1 MQFKS
6 YLYIFATQCRRTYIF
21 QTRISIKQKNPIW
34 NLHSSAKL
42 LLLLI
47 SINLLSK
54 MRYRNKKIRVCGKNS
69 NFFENFF
76 LQKKFWKKNL
86 FAQSIFFAI
95 ALFQT
100 PLLCALGTIYS
111 IWRQSKVKELQGLHQ
126 NYLKISWGSYLLV
139 GKCFLKQQLSLYFQI
154 YLFPSFL
161 TKKEFKK
168 HCWTHC

>member
-1 MQFKS
+1 MQFKT

-34 NLHSSAKL
+34 NLHSSAEL
-42 LLLLI
+42 LLLLLL

-54 MRYRNKKIRVCGKNS
+54 KRYRNKKIRVCGKNS

-76 LQKKFWKKNL
+76 LQKILKKKSVYGKKCK

-111 IWRQSKVKELQGLHQ
+111 IWRQSKVTELQGLH
-126 NYLKISWGSYLLV
+126 
-139 GKCFLKQQLSLYFQI
+139 
-154 YLFPSFL
+154 
-161 TKKEFKK
+161 
-168 HCWTHC
+168 